1 MPEDRLKVLIADDH
15 PLIIAGIRRA
25 LDDNEDI
32 DVVGEAQSGPELLQ
46 LVERR
51 RPDVVLLDLRM
62 PGLSGIECIQRIVE
76 SWPDT
81 KTIVLSACDDQP
93 SIDAA
98 MSAGASAYVIKS
110 VKAIDV
116 ASLLRQV
123 AAGAVFQPRP
133 ASRPATSDDSGA
145 TGTSLLTQREQTIL
159 DAIASGLTTAAISQ
173 QLWVSQHTVKFH
185 LTNIYR
191 KLGVENRASAI
202 RYAIEHRIAA

>member
-1 MPEDRLKVLIADDH
+1 MLIADDH

-133 ASRPATSDDSGA
+133 ASRPATSDDCGT